1 MSTGSYVRTLYTQMW
16 SWLLLIFSIDIFHL
30 LKQKKSKHFGGFVV
44 FPFVIFN
51 SSCCSWFFV
60 AHFHVNIEN
69 GARITF
75 ECSCKILFINFP
87 ISQYKK
93 KYRACLPF
101 LSSSNWL
108 SIFDFNFVMLLFWER
123 YIDESSNCAHI
134 SQIHLS
140 ASKYNHRL
148 KIHGV
153 LNKMAERWSALWL
166 DTMRLELWVTFH
178 TYHRGFSIFLYINT
192 CATHVVCVRA
202 LIQLVRFV
210 Q

>member
-1 MSTGSYVRTLYTQMW
+1 MSTGSYVRTLYTQMC

-44 FPFVIFN
+44 LLSLFSIHLAAPGF
-51 SSCCSWFFV
+51 SS
-60 AHFHVNIEN
+60 
-69 GARITF
+69 
-75 ECSCKILFINFP
+75 P
-87 ISQYKK
+87 ISMWTSKMVQGSHLNARAKFSSSIFQFPNTK

>member
-1 MSTGSYVRTLYTQMW
+1 MSTGSYVRTLYTRMW

-44 FPFVIFN
+44 LLSLFSIHFAAPGFP
-51 SSCCSWFFV
+51 S
-60 AHFHVNIEN
+60 
-69 GARITF
+69 
-75 ECSCKILFINFP
+75 P
-87 ISQYKK
+87 ISMWTSKMVHGSHLNARAKFSSSIFQFPKK
-93 KYRACLPF
+93 NTVHACLF
-101 LSSSNWL
+101 YRHQTDFQYLT
-108 SIFDFNFVMLLFWER
+108 SISWCCCFAIDR
-123 YIDESSNCAHI
+123 QIDESSNCAHI

-140 ASKYNHRL
+140 TSKYNHRL

-153 LNKMAERWSALWL
+153 SNKMAERWSALWL

-192 CATHVVCVRA
+192 CATHVVYVRA

>member
-44 FPFVIFN
+44 LLSLFSIHLAAPGFSSPISMWTSKMVHGSPSWMLVQN
-51 SSCCSWFFV
+51 SLHQFS
-60 AHFHVNIEN
+60 
-69 GARITF
+69 
-75 ECSCKILFINFP
+75 NFP
-87 ISQYKK
+87 IQK

-140 ASKYNHRL
+140 TSKYNHRL

-153 LNKMAERWSALWL
+153 SNKMAERWSALWL

-192 CATHVVCVRA
+192 CATHVVYVRA